1 MKTSGAKIGRAY
13 IITIVCCLCMTA
25 FACGY
30 AVTDSNTKSVSN
42 GFGASVAAA
51 VQTDEKLTLSV
62 ADKEIE
68 IALPQNIMKVAKMLP
83 APLGCV
89 IAIAESAYELADSYF

>member
-1 MKTSGAKIGRAY
+1 
-13 IITIVCCLCMTA
+13 MTA

-30 AVTDSNTKSVSN
+30 AVTDSNTKSVSD
-42 GFGASVAAA
+42 GFGASVAAAA

-89 IAIAESAYELADSYF
+89 IAIAESAYKLADSYF